1 MLVGEEFFQSWSR
14 RSRLMSSYRSGF
26 VAFVGRPNVGKSTL
40 TNAIVGSKVAITS
53 SKPQTTRRAIRG
65 IRTEQSGQLIVVDTP
80 GFHKPKTLLGKRL
93 NSVVEDTL
101 TEVDVICF
109 CTPANEAIGPGDQMI
124 VDEISKFKRTKK
136 IAIVTKQEL
145 ASKEQVARHL
155 LQVSQL
161 TEWDEIIP
169 VSAVTGEQI
178 ERLIELLISHLPEGP
193 ALYPADAVD
202 EQSVEDITCELIR
215 EAALEKLREELPH
228 SLAVTVDEISEDG
241 KKIFASLWVERDS
254 QKGILI
260 GKGGQQLKA
269 IGSDARREIEE
280 RLGEKIFLSLQVK
293 VASNWQQ
300 DPKKLGK
307 LGF

>member
-1 MLVGEEFFQSWSR
+1 
-14 RSRLMSSYRSGF
+14 MSSYRSGF

-93 NSVVEDTL
+93 NSVVEETL

-269 IGSDARREIEE
+269 IGSDARKEIEE

>member
-1 MLVGEEFFQSWSR
+1 
-14 RSRLMSSYRSGF
+14 MSSYRSGF

-65 IRTEQSGQLIVVDTP
+65 IRTEAEGQLIVVDTP

-93 NSVVEDTL
+93 NSVVEGTL
-101 TEVDVICF
+101 TEVDVVCF

-124 VDEISKFKRTKK
+124 VDEISKFKKVKK

-155 LQVSQL
+155 LEVSQL
-161 TEWDEIIP
+161 TQWDEIIP

-178 ERLIELLISHLPEGP
+178 ERLTELLISHLPEGP
-193 ALYPADAVD
+193 ALYPADTID
-202 EQSVEDITCELIR
+202 EQSLEDVVCELIR

-260 GKGGQQLKA
+260 GKGGGQLKA
-269 IGSDARREIEE
+269 IGSEARKEIEE
-280 RLGEKIFLSLQVK
+280 RLKEQIFLSLQVK
-293 VASNWQQ
+293 VAANWQQ
-300 DPKKLGK
+300 DPKKLGR

>member
-93 NSVVEDTL
+93 NSVVEETL

-109 CTPANEAIGPGDQMI
+109 CTPANEALGPGDQMI

>member
-93 NSVVEDTL
+93 NSVVEETL

-178 ERLIELLISHLPEGP
+178 ERLIELLISQLPEGP

-269 IGSDARREIEE
+269 IGSDARKEIEE

>member
-1 MLVGEEFFQSWSR
+1 MHEGAESCQSWSR
-14 RSRLMSSYRSGF
+14 RFLAMSSYRSGF

-65 IRTEQSGQLIVVDTP
+65 IRTEAEGQLIVVDTP
-80 GFHKPKTLLGKRL
+80 GFHKPKTLLGIRL
-93 NSVVEDTL
+93 NSVVEETL
-101 TEVDVICF
+101 TDVDVVCF

-124 VDEISKFKRTKK
+124 VDEISKFKKVKK

-155 LQVSQL
+155 LEVSQL
-161 TEWDEIIP
+161 TQWDEIIP

-178 ERLIELLISHLPEGP
+178 ERLTELLISHLPEGP
-193 ALYPADAVD
+193 ALYPADTID
-202 EQSVEDITCELIR
+202 EQSLEDIVCELIR

-260 GKGGQQLKA
+260 GKGGGQLKA
-269 IGSDARREIEE
+269 IGSEARKEIEE
-280 RLGEKIFLSLQVK
+280 RLGEQIFLSLQVK
-293 VASNWQQ
+293 VAANWQQ

>member
-1 MLVGEEFFQSWSR
+1 MLEGEESSQFLLR
-14 RSRLMSSYRSGF
+14 RFLAMSSYRSGF

-65 IRTEQSGQLIVVDTP
+65 IRTEQTGQLIVVDTP

-93 NSVVEDTL
+93 NIVVEETL
-101 TEVDVICF
+101 TEVDVVCF

-124 VDEISKFKRTKK
+124 VDEISKFKKTKK
-136 IAIVTKQEL
+136 IAVVTKQEL
-145 ASKEQVARHL
+145 ASKDQVAHHL
-155 LQVSQL
+155 LEVSKL
-161 TEWDEIIP
+161 TQWDEIIP
-169 VSAVTGEQI
+169 VSAVAGIQV
-178 ERLIELLISHLPEGP
+178 ERLVELLISHLPEGP

-202 EQSVEDITCELIR
+202 EQSLEEITCELIR

-228 SLAVTVDEISEDG
+228 SLAVTIDEISDDG

-269 IGSDARREIEE
+269 IGSEARSEIEQ
-280 RLGEKIFLSLQVK
+280 RLGKKIFLSLQVK

>member
-1 MLVGEEFFQSWSR
+1 
-14 RSRLMSSYRSGF
+14 MSSYRSGF

-93 NSVVEDTL
+93 NSVVEETL

-109 CTPANEAIGPGDQMI
+109 CTPANEAPGPGDQMI

-269 IGSDARREIEE
+269 IGSDARKEIEE

>member
-1 MLVGEEFFQSWSR
+1 MTN
-14 RSRLMSSYRSGF
+14 YRSGF

-40 TNAIVGSKVAITS
+40 TNALVGSKVAITS
-53 SKPQTTRRAIRG
+53 SRPQTTRKAIRG
-65 IRTEQSGQLIVVDTP
+65 IRTEENGQVIFVDTP

-93 NSVVEDTL
+93 NNVVEETL

-124 VDEISKFKRTKK
+124 VNEISKFGKTKR

-155 LQVSQL
+155 LEVSQL
-161 TEWDEIIP
+161 AQWDEIIP
-169 VSAVTGEQI
+169 VSAVTGEQV
-178 ERLIELLISHLPEGP
+178 ERLVELLISHLQEGP
-193 ALYPADAVD
+193 ALYPLDTID
-202 EQSVEDITCELIR
+202 EQSVEDIVCELIR

-228 SLAVTVDEISEDG
+228 SLAVTVDEISDDG

-269 IGSDARREIEE
+269 IGSEARQEIEQ
-280 RLGEKIFLSLQVK
+280 RLGEQVFLSLQVK

>member
-93 NSVVEDTL
+93 NSVVEETL

-109 CTPANEAIGPGDQMI
+109 CTPANEALGPGDQMI

-193 ALYPADAVD
+193 VLYPADAVD

>member
-65 IRTEQSGQLIVVDTP
+65 IRTEQSGQVIVVDTP

-93 NSVVEDTL
+93 NSVVEETL

-169 VSAVTGEQI
+169 VSAVTGEHI

-193 ALYPADAVD
+193 ALYPADAID

>member
-93 NSVVEDTL
+93 NSVVEETL
-101 TEVDVICF
+101 TEVDAICF
-109 CTPANEAIGPGDQMI
+109 CTPANEALGPGDQMI

-169 VSAVTGEQI
+169 V
-178 ERLIELLISHLPEGP
+178 
-193 ALYPADAVD
+193 
-202 EQSVEDITCELIR
+202 
-215 EAALEKLREELPH
+215 
-228 SLAVTVDEISEDG
+228 
-241 KKIFASLWVERDS
+241 
-254 QKGILI
+254 
-260 GKGGQQLKA
+260 
-269 IGSDARREIEE
+269 
-280 RLGEKIFLSLQVK
+280 
-293 VASNWQQ
+293 
-300 DPKKLGK
+300 
-307 LGF
+307 

>member
-1 MLVGEEFFQSWSR
+1 MNSF
-14 RSRLMSSYRSGF
+14 RSGF

-65 IRTEQSGQLIVVDTP
+65 IRTEKSGQLIVVDTP

-93 NSVVEDTL
+93 NNVVEETL

-124 VDEISKFKRTKK
+124 VNEISKFGKTKK

-155 LQVSQL
+155 LEVSQL
-161 TEWDEIIP
+161 AQWDEIIP
-169 VSAVTGEQI
+169 VSAVTGEQV
-178 ERLIELLISHLPEGP
+178 ERLVELLISHLPEGP
-193 ALYPADAVD
+193 ALYPLDTID
-202 EQSVEDITCELIR
+202 EQSVEDIVCELIR

-228 SLAVTVDEISEDG
+228 SLAVTVDEISDDG
-241 KKIFASLWVERDS
+241 KKFFASLWVERDS

-269 IGSDARREIEE
+269 IGSEARQEIEQ
-280 RLGEKIFLSLQVK
+280 RLGEQVFLSLQVK

>member
-1 MLVGEEFFQSWSR
+1 
-14 RSRLMSSYRSGF
+14 MSSYRSGF

-93 NSVVEDTL
+93 NSVVEETL

>member
-93 NSVVEDTL
+93 NSVVEETL

-109 CTPANEAIGPGDQMI
+109 CTPANEAPGPGDQMI

-193 ALYPADAVD
+193 ALYPADAID

-269 IGSDARREIEE
+269 IGSDARKEIEE

>member
-1 MLVGEEFFQSWSR
+1 
-14 RSRLMSSYRSGF
+14 MSSYRSGF

-65 IRTEQSGQLIVVDTP
+65 IRTEDSGQLIVVDTP

-93 NSVVEDTL
+93 NSVVEETL

-109 CTPANEAIGPGDQMI
+109 CTPANEALGPGDQMI

>member
-65 IRTEQSGQLIVVDTP
+65 IRTEQSGQVIVVDTP

-93 NSVVEDTL
+93 NSVVEETL

-155 LQVSQL
+155 LQVSPL

-178 ERLIELLISHLPEGP
+178 ERLIELLISQLPEGP

-260 GKGGQQLKA
+260 GKAGQQLKA
-269 IGSDARREIEE
+269 IGSEARREIEE

>member
-93 NSVVEDTL
+93 NSVVEETL

-109 CTPANEAIGPGDQMI
+109 CTPANEALGPGDQMI

-193 ALYPADAVD
+193 ALYPADAID

-260 GKGGQQLKA
+260 GKSGQQLKA
-269 IGSDARREIEE
+269 IGSDARKEIEE

>member
-1 MLVGEEFFQSWSR
+1 MNSF
-14 RSRLMSSYRSGF
+14 RSGF

-65 IRTEQSGQLIVVDTP
+65 IRTEKSGQLIVVDTP

-93 NSVVEDTL
+93 NNVVEETL

-124 VDEISKFKRTKK
+124 VNEISKFGKTKK

-155 LQVSQL
+155 LEVSKLAQ
-161 TEWDEIIP
+161 WDEIIP
-169 VSAVTGEQI
+169 VSAVTGEQV
-178 ERLIELLISHLPEGP
+178 ERLVELLISHLPEGP
-193 ALYPADAVD
+193 ALYPLDTID
-202 EQSVEDITCELIR
+202 EQSVEDIVCELIR

-228 SLAVTVDEISEDG
+228 SLAVTVDEISDDG

-269 IGSDARREIEE
+269 IGSEARQEIEQ
-280 RLGEKIFLSLQVK
+280 RLGEQVFLSLQVK

>member
-1 MLVGEEFFQSWSR
+1 
-14 RSRLMSSYRSGF
+14 MSSYRSGF

-65 IRTEQSGQLIVVDTP
+65 IRTEQTGQLIVVDTP

-93 NSVVEDTL
+93 NSVVEETL

-124 VDEISKFKRTKK
+124 VDEISKFKKTKK
-136 IAIVTKQEL
+136 IAVVTKQEL
-145 ASKEQVARHL
+145 ASKDQVAHHL
-155 LQVSQL
+155 LEVSKL
-161 TEWDEIIP
+161 TQWDEIIP
-169 VSAVTGEQI
+169 VSAVAGIQI
-178 ERLIELLISHLPEGP
+178 ERLVELLISHLPEGP

-202 EQSVEDITCELIR
+202 EQSLEEITCELIR

-228 SLAVTVDEISEDG
+228 SLAVTIDEISDDG

-269 IGSDARREIEE
+269 IGSEARSEIEQ

>member
-65 IRTEQSGQLIVVDTP
+65 IRTEQSGQVIVVDTP

-93 NSVVEDTL
+93 NSVVEETL

-193 ALYPADAVD
+193 ALYPADAID

>member
-1 MLVGEEFFQSWSR
+1 MNSF
-14 RSRLMSSYRSGF
+14 RSGF

-65 IRTEQSGQLIVVDTP
+65 IRTEKTGQLIVVDTP

-93 NSVVEDTL
+93 NNVVEETL

-124 VDEISKFKRTKK
+124 VNEISKFGKTKK

-155 LQVSQL
+155 LEVSQL
-161 TEWDEIIP
+161 AQWDEIIP
-169 VSAVTGEQI
+169 VSAVTGEQV
-178 ERLIELLISHLPEGP
+178 ERLVELLISHLPEGP
-193 ALYPADAVD
+193 ALYPLDTID
-202 EQSVEDITCELIR
+202 EQSVEDIVCELIR

-228 SLAVTVDEISEDG
+228 SLAVTVDEISSDG

-269 IGSDARREIEE
+269 IGSEARQEIEQ
-280 RLGEKIFLSLQVK
+280 RLGEQVFLSLQVK

>member
-1 MLVGEEFFQSWSR
+1 
-14 RSRLMSSYRSGF
+14 MSSYRSGF

-65 IRTEQSGQLIVVDTP
+65 IRTEAEGQLIVVDTP

-93 NSVVEDTL
+93 NSVVEETL
-101 TEVDVICF
+101 TEVDVVCF

-124 VDEISKFKRTKK
+124 VDEISKFKKVKK

-155 LQVSQL
+155 LEVSQL
-161 TEWDEIIP
+161 TQWDEIIP

-178 ERLIELLISHLPEGP
+178 ERLTELLISHLPEGP
-193 ALYPADAVD
+193 ALYPADTID
-202 EQSVEDITCELIR
+202 EQSLEDIVCELIR

-260 GKGGQQLKA
+260 GKGGGQLKA
-269 IGSDARREIEE
+269 IGSEARKEIEE
-280 RLGEKIFLSLQVK
+280 RLGEQIFLSLQVK
-293 VASNWQQ
+293 VAANWQQ

>member
-93 NSVVEDTL
+93 NSVVEETL

-109 CTPANEAIGPGDQMI
+109 CTPANEALGPGDQMI

-193 ALYPADAVD
+193 ALYPADAID

-269 IGSDARREIEE
+269 IGSDARKEIEE

>member
-1 MLVGEEFFQSWSR
+1 MNSF
-14 RSRLMSSYRSGF
+14 RSGF

-65 IRTEQSGQLIVVDTP
+65 IRTEKTGQLIVVDTP

-93 NSVVEDTL
+93 NNVVEETL

-124 VDEISKFKRTKK
+124 VNEISKFGKTKK

-155 LQVSQL
+155 LEVSQL
-161 TEWDEIIP
+161 AQWDEIIP
-169 VSAVTGEQI
+169 VSAVTGEQV
-178 ERLIELLISHLPEGP
+178 ERLVELLISHLPEGP
-193 ALYPADAVD
+193 ALYPLDTID
-202 EQSVEDITCELIR
+202 EQSVEDIVCELIR

-228 SLAVTVDEISEDG
+228 SLAVTVDEISDDG

-269 IGSDARREIEE
+269 IGSEARQEIEQ
-280 RLGEKIFLSLQVK
+280 RLGEQVFLSLQVK

>member
-1 MLVGEEFFQSWSR
+1 
-14 RSRLMSSYRSGF
+14 MSSYRSGF

-65 IRTEQSGQLIVVDTP
+65 IRTEAEGQLIVVDTP

-93 NSVVEDTL
+93 NSVVEETL
-101 TEVDVICF
+101 TEVDVVCF

-124 VDEISKFKRTKK
+124 VDEISKFKKVKK

-155 LQVSQL
+155 LEVSQL
-161 TEWDEIIP
+161 TQWDEIIP
-169 VSAVTGEQI
+169 VSAVTGEQV
-178 ERLIELLISHLPEGP
+178 ERLTELLISHLPEGP
-193 ALYPADAVD
+193 ALYPADTID
-202 EQSVEDITCELIR
+202 EQSLEDVVCELIR

-260 GKGGQQLKA
+260 GKGGGQLKA
-269 IGSDARREIEE
+269 IGSEARKEIEE
-280 RLGEKIFLSLQVK
+280 RLGEQIFLSLQVK
-293 VASNWQQ
+293 VAANWQQ

>member
-1 MLVGEEFFQSWSR
+1 MNSF
-14 RSRLMSSYRSGF
+14 RSGF

-65 IRTEQSGQLIVVDTP
+65 IRTEQAGQLIVVDTP

-93 NSVVEDTL
+93 NNVVEETL

-124 VDEISKFKRTKK
+124 VNEISKFGKTKK

-155 LQVSQL
+155 LEVSQL
-161 TEWDEIIP
+161 AQWDEIIP
-169 VSAVTGEQI
+169 VSAVTGEQV
-178 ERLIELLISHLPEGP
+178 ERLVELLISHLPEGP
-193 ALYPADAVD
+193 ALYPLDTID
-202 EQSVEDITCELIR
+202 EQSVEDIVCELIR

-228 SLAVTVDEISEDG
+228 SLAVTVDEISDDG

-269 IGSDARREIEE
+269 IGSEARQEIEQ
-280 RLGEKIFLSLQVK
+280 RLGEQVFLSLQVK

-300 DPKKLGK
+300 NPKKLGK

>member
-1 MLVGEEFFQSWSR
+1 MLVGEEFFQYWSR

-93 NSVVEDTL
+93 NSVVEETL

-109 CTPANEAIGPGDQMI
+109 CTPANEALGPGDQMI

>member
-1 MLVGEEFFQSWSR
+1 
-14 RSRLMSSYRSGF
+14 MSSYRSGF

-93 NSVVEDTL
+93 NSVVEETL

-193 ALYPADAVD
+193 ALYPADAID

>member
-1 MLVGEEFFQSWSR
+1 
-14 RSRLMSSYRSGF
+14 MSSYRSGF

-65 IRTEQSGQLIVVDTP
+65 IRTEAEGQLIVVDTP

-93 NSVVEDTL
+93 NSVVEETL
-101 TEVDVICF
+101 TEVDVVCF

-124 VDEISKFKRTKK
+124 VDEISKFKKVKK

-155 LQVSQL
+155 LEVSQL
-161 TEWDEIIP
+161 TQWDEIIP

-178 ERLIELLISHLPEGP
+178 ERLTELLISHLPEGP
-193 ALYPADAVD
+193 ALYPADTID
-202 EQSVEDITCELIR
+202 EQSLEDVICELIR

-260 GKGGQQLKA
+260 GKGGGQLKA
-269 IGSDARREIEE
+269 IGSEARKEIEE
-280 RLGEKIFLSLQVK
+280 RLGEQIFLSLQVK
-293 VASNWQQ
+293 VAANWQQ

>member
-1 MLVGEEFFQSWSR
+1 
-14 RSRLMSSYRSGF
+14 MSSYRSGF

-93 NSVVEDTL
+93 NSVVEETL

-109 CTPANEAIGPGDQMI
+109 CTPANEALGPGDQMI

-269 IGSDARREIEE
+269 IGSDARKEIEE

>member
-1 MLVGEEFFQSWSR
+1 MNSF
-14 RSRLMSSYRSGF
+14 RSGF

-65 IRTEQSGQLIVVDTP
+65 IRTEKTGQLIVVDTP

-93 NSVVEDTL
+93 NNVVEETL

-124 VDEISKFKRTKK
+124 VNEISKFGKTKK

-155 LQVSQL
+155 LEVSQL
-161 TEWDEIIP
+161 AQWDEIIP
-169 VSAVTGEQI
+169 VSAVTGEQV
-178 ERLIELLISHLPEGP
+178 ERLVELLISHLPEGP
-193 ALYPADAVD
+193 ALYPLDTID
-202 EQSVEDITCELIR
+202 EQSVEDSVCELIR

-228 SLAVTVDEISEDG
+228 SLAVTVDEISDDG

-269 IGSDARREIEE
+269 IGSEARQEIEQ
-280 RLGEKIFLSLQVK
+280 RLGEQVFLSLQVK

>member
-65 IRTEQSGQLIVVDTP
+65 IRTEQSGQVIVVDTP

-93 NSVVEDTL
+93 NSVVEETL